1 MNTIGLKC
9 SRIQD
14 QQILRK
20 GENRSASTHLQS
32 VTSAAK
38 FVLALA
44 RWAHRP
50 TPPGGHLGDEGP
62 PIVRRKAGKYGRIWN
77 VLIGGVEE
85 AGGRIYGSRAIIAP
99 QSHSSRTGTSAAG
112 GGVIRCRPLAGNND
126 VPLGEPGELDNGR
139 ARKTTRGVCIRVADG
154 EAD

>member
-1 MNTIGLKC
+1 MNTIGWMC

-14 QQILRK
+14 QQIVRK

-32 VTSAAK
+32 VTSVTR

-62 PIVRRKAGKYGRIWN
+62 PIGGRNAGKYGRVCN

-99 QSHSSRTGTSAAG
+99 QSHSPRTGTSAAG
-112 GGVIRCRPLAGNND
+112 GGVIRCRALADNND
-126 VPLGEPGELDNGR
+126 IPPGAHGEF
-139 ARKTTRGVCIRVADG
+139 
-154 EAD
+154 